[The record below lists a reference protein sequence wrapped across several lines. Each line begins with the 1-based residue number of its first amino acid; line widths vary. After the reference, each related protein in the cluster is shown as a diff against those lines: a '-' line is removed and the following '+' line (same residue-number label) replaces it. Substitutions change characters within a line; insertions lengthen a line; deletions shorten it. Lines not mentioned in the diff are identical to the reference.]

1 MDRAR
6 RITLGLSI
14 AATGFILG
22 AAILTGNGAVYMLGS
37 LAAISTLVT
46 WRGVRPE

>member
-1 MDRAR
+1 MERAR

-14 AATGFILG
+14 AATTIILG
-22 AAILTGNGAVYMLGS
+22 AAAITGNGAVYLLGS